1 MLERFREAV
10 ARLLT
15 PAARLLVRLG
25 VGPDV
30 VTWVGTG
37 LVVLIAAV
45 LVPLGWLWQAA
56 LLLGLV
62 SFADMLDGQM
72 ARVGGAGTRWGS
84 FLDSALDR
92 VGDGAVLGAI
102 AVWFAIKDQ
111 PVWVG
116 VTVVALVLGQVTSY
130 AKARAASEGWTVT
143 GGLAARADRLVIA
156 YLGLLLHGIGM
167 PYALPVAMALL
178 AVASMITVVQR
189 FAQVH
194 RQASVP
200 AEGSAAEPPTGS
212 GEGE

>member
-15 PAARLLVRLG
+15 PPARLLVRLG
-25 VGPDV
+25 VGPDI

-37 LVVLIAAV
+37 LVVVIAAV
-45 LVPLGWLWQAA
+45 MVPLGWLWQAA

-72 ARVGGAGTRWGS
+72 ARVGGTGTRWGA

-92 VGDGAVLGAI
+92 IGDGAVMGSI
-102 AVWFAIKDQ
+102 TVWFALHDQ
-111 PVWVG
+111 PVWAG
-116 VTVVALVLGQVTSY
+116 VTVTALVLGQVTSY
-130 AKARAASEGWTVT
+130 LKARAASEGWTVS

-156 YLGLLLHGIGM
+156 YLGLLLHGFGV

-178 AVASMITVVQR
+178 AAASLITVVQR

-194 RQASVP
+194 RQAVVAP
-200 AEGSAAEPPTGS
+200 AGPGDSDGAS
-212 GEGE
+212 

>member
-10 ARLLT
+10 ARMLT

-30 VTWVGTG
+30 VTWVGTV
-37 LVVLIAAV
+37 LVVVIAAV
-45 LVPLGWLWQAA
+45 LVPLGRLWQAA

-72 ARVGGAGTRWGS
+72 ARVGGRISRWGA

-92 VGDGAVLGAI
+92 IGDGAVMGAI
-102 AVWFAIKDQ
+102 TVWFAITGQ
-111 PVWVG
+111 PLWAG
-116 VTVVALVLGQVTSY
+116 VTVAALVLGQVTSY
-130 AKARAASEGWTVT
+130 VKARAGSDGWTVT

-156 YLGLLLHGIGM
+156 YLGLLLAGLGV
-167 PYALPVAMALL
+167 PYALLVAMAVL
-178 AVASMITVVQR
+178 AVASAVTVVQR

-194 RQASVP
+194 RQVRAP
-200 AEGSAAEPPTGS
+200 GP
-212 GEGE
+212 GEVR

>member
-10 ARLLT
+10 ARMLT

-30 VTWVGTG
+30 VTWVGTV
-37 LVVLIAAV
+37 LVVVIAAV

-72 ARVGGAGTRWGS
+72 ARVGGRISRWGA

-92 VGDGAVLGAI
+92 IGDGAVMGAI
-102 AVWFAIKDQ
+102 TVWFAITGQ
-111 PVWVG
+111 PLWAG
-116 VTVVALVLGQVTSY
+116 VTVAALVLGQVTSY
-130 AKARAASEGWTVT
+130 VKARAGSEGWTVT

-156 YLGLLLHGIGM
+156 YLGLLLAGLGV
-167 PYALPVAMALL
+167 PYALPVAMAVL
-178 AVASMITVVQR
+178 AVASAVTVVQR

-194 RQASVP
+194 RQVRAP
-200 AEGSAAEPPTGS
+200 GP
-212 GEGE
+212 GEVR